1 MATLNLDEI
10 LNYINPEPRY
20 AGKLKDLGLLEA
32 GDLEA
37 AKKQSIFQGLL
48 GAGLGYLAQPK
59 NKNYGSVLP
68 YFAKASMQ
76 GLEASRAPYK
86 QLTQDA
92 LMTQKLKEVEYQ
104 RGERKYQDDQRVLA
118 ANEKAERDK
127 ILAGGLFETV
137 LTDRPNLPIAP
148 EQLTLPSGEQS
159 VRPMFGTTPQ
169 APTAKQE
176 INYGTINK
184 LIKSGNLDDAGSAFN
199 IGKQFK
205 DLQNP
210 KLNSKV
216 VDGKLV
222 FTDDFG
228 NIKSITK
235 VGDPKITEK
244 EIIRKTMK
252 PDGTVMETPI
262 IEIKKDGVVIGYRD
276 IEDAQTV
283 KQNSRGITI
292 KTPTS
297 PKTVTNASSKVT
309 KKLIKNIFPNLSIDV
324 DEAGYVE
331 SLANTYIA
339 KQRDANI
346 TVSPTDALQ
355 HIIKRENLI
364 QKGKWF
370 FNDSIDINR
379 SSKEKAD
386 IGSF

>member
-10 LNYINPEPRY
+10 LNYVNPEPRY

-37 AKKQSIFQGLL
+37 ARKQSIFQGLL

-92 LMTQKLKEVEYQ
+92 LMNQKLKDVEYQ
-104 RGERKYQDDQRVLA
+104 RGERKYQDDQRILA
-118 ANEKAERDK
+118 ANEKATRDK
-127 ILAGGLFETV
+127 ILGEGLFETV
-137 LTDRPNLPIAP
+137 LTDRPNLTMPP

-159 VRPMFGTTPQ
+159 VRPMFGTTLQ
-169 APTAKQE
+169 APTAEQK
-176 INYGTINK
+176 INYGTIKK
-184 LIKSGNLDDAGSAFN
+184 LIKSGNLADAGTAFD

-205 DLQNP
+205 DLENP
-210 KLNSKV
+210 KLSSKV
-216 VDGKLV
+216 VGGKLV
-222 FTDDFG
+222 FTDDLG
-228 NIKSITK
+228 NIRSVTK
-235 VGDPKITEK
+235 IGDPKVTEK
-244 EIIRKTMK
+244 EIIRKTMRA
-252 PDGTVMETPI
+252 DGTVMETPI
-262 IEIKKDGVVIGYRD
+262 IKIEVDGKIIGYRD
-276 IEDAQTV
+276 IEGVQTV
-283 KQNSRGITI
+283 KENNRGITI

-297 PKTVTNASSKVT
+297 PKIVTNASSRVT
-309 KKLIKNIFPNLSIDV
+309 KKLVKNIFPNLNIDL

-339 KQRDANI
+339 KQRDAGVTI
-346 TVSPTDALQ
+346 SPVDAVK
-355 HIIKRENLI
+355 HIIERENLI
-364 QKGKWF
+364 QEGNFF

-379 SSKEKAD
+379 SSKEKKSID
-386 IGSF
+386 SF